1 MDRNSVLVHFL
12 VYRNLKWTKRLVK
25 GRIEKMAI
33 FKGSGVAL
41 VTPFTESM
49 EVDYEQ
55 LRKLVDYH
63 VEHKT
68 DAIIVCGTSGES
80 ATQTVEE
87 HLECISVVAEQANGR
102 IPVIAGTGSN
112 DTVTAVEL
120 SQEAAKCGVDG
131 LLMVTPYYNKCTQNG
146 LIKHYSTVAEKVSTP
161 IIMYNVPS
169 RTGCNILPAT
179 AVKLAKE
186 VENIV
191 AIKEASGNIS
201 QVAELA
207 HLADGCIDIYS
218 GNDDQILP
226 LMSLGGIGV
235 ISVTANIIPDDT
247 HDLCQKFFD
256 GDFEGARELQLKAI
270 DLCKALFCEVN
281 PIPVK
286 KATEL
291 MGLTNGVVRLPLT
304 EMEAEHTEMLIK
316 AMKDYGIEF

>member
-1 MDRNSVLVHFL
+1 
-12 VYRNLKWTKRLVK
+12 
-25 GRIEKMAI
+25 MAI

-41 VTPFTESM
+41 VTPFTDSM

-55 LRKLVDYH
+55 LRKLVDFH

-207 HLADGCIDIYS
+207 HMANGCIDIYS

>member
-1 MDRNSVLVHFL
+1 
-12 VYRNLKWTKRLVK
+12 
-25 GRIEKMAI
+25 MAI

-41 VTPFTESM
+41 VTPFDENYQ
-49 EVDYEQ
+49 VDYEK
-55 LRKLVDYH
+55 LRELVDFH

-68 DAIIVCGTSGES
+68 DVIIVCGTSGES
-80 ATQTVEE
+80 ATMSVEE
-87 HLECISVVAEQANGR
+87 HLECIEVVAEQANGR

-112 DTVTAVEL
+112 DTMTAIEL
-120 SQEAAKCGVDG
+120 SKEAEKCGVDG
-131 LLMVTPYYNKCTQNG
+131 LLMVTPYYNKCTQGG
-146 LIKHYSTVAEKVSTP
+146 LFKHYEKVSEAVDTP
-161 IIMYNVPS
+161 IIVYNVPS
-169 RTGCNILPAT
+169 RTGVNILPAT
-179 AVKLAKE
+179 AVKMAKE
-186 VENIV
+186 IKNVV

-226 LMSLGGIGV
+226 LLSLGGIGV

-256 GDFEGARELQLKAI
+256 GDTKGSLDLQLKAI

-291 MGLTNGVVRLPLT
+291 MGMTNGVVRLPLT
-304 EMEAEHTEMLIK
+304 EMEPQNTEKLVK
-316 AMKDYGIEF
+316 AMKEYGIQF

>member
-1 MDRNSVLVHFL
+1 
-12 VYRNLKWTKRLVK
+12 
-25 GRIEKMAI
+25 MAI

-186 VENIV
+186 VESIV

-207 HLADGCIDIYS
+207 HLANGCIDIYS

-316 AMKDYGIEF
+316 AMKDYGIDF

>member
-1 MDRNSVLVHFL
+1 
-12 VYRNLKWTKRLVK
+12 
-25 GRIEKMAI
+25 MAI

-41 VTPFTESM
+41 ITPFKESM
-49 EVDYEQ
+49 EIDYEQ

-63 VEHKT
+63 VDHKT

-80 ATQTVEE
+80 ATMTVEE
-87 HLECISVVAEQANGR
+87 HLEAIAVVAEQADGR

-112 DTVTAVEL
+112 DTQTAIEL
-120 SQEAAKCGVDG
+120 SVEAEKCGVDG

-146 LIKHYSTVAEKVSTP
+146 LIKHYEQVASKVDVP
-161 IIMYNVPS
+161 IILYNVPS
-169 RTGCNILPAT
+169 RTGVNILPAT
-179 AVKLAKE
+179 AVKMAKE
-186 VENIV
+186 IENVV

-207 HLADGCIDIYS
+207 SLANGCIDIYS
-218 GNDDQILP
+218 GNDDQIVP

-247 HDLCQKFFD
+247 HDLCAKFFE
-256 GDFEGARELQLKAI
+256 GDTEGARQLQLKAI
-270 DLCKALFCEVN
+270 ELCKALFCEVN

-291 MGLTNGVVRLPLT
+291 LGLSNGKVRLPLT
-304 EMEAEHTEMLIK
+304 EMEPEHVEFLRK
-316 AMKDYGIEF
+316 AMQNYGIL

>member
-1 MDRNSVLVHFL
+1 
-12 VYRNLKWTKRLVK
+12 
-25 GRIEKMAI
+25 MAI

-186 VENIV
+186 VESIV